1 MFHFW
6 QALAFI
12 PGRIIFPSRIYGK
25 KNLPKGK
32 AVLTINHTSNL
43 DSVII
48 ALGTYEKKFYLAK
61 KELFKNKLCS
71 SFLKCLGAIKIDRSI
86 ADISAIKQSLTV
98 LKKNKK
104 LIIYPEGTRNKSA
117 QDEDL
122 NLGEVKSGAAMLAI
136 KSKSPIIPIW
146 IYNRPKA
153 FRTTKVL
160 IGKPYT
166 LEEFY
171 GQKLGDEVLE
181 KASAVVAGKLNELKL
196 EAEQKFKKTKKAKKP
211 TNQKNQKKG
220 KQND

>member
-122 NLGEVKSGAAMLAI
+122 NLGEVKNGAAMLAI

-166 LEEFY
+166 FEEFY

-196 EAEQKFKKTKKAKKP
+196 EAEQKFKKTKKAKK
-211 TNQKNQKKG
+211 TNKSEKSEEREVK
-220 KQND
+220 